1 MPTLQSTLQNLAQ
14 AFADQV
20 FEVIRAASLDELTA
34 GSNGALRRSYPVS
47 TRARTSSPKLVGRRL
62 ARRSSGDIEQTLG
75 LVVAALE
82 PGPLRAEEITRALG
96 LDKKELPRV
105 IKLGLTS
112 KAIKKKGQKRATVY
126 SAA

>member
-20 FEVIRAASLDELTA
+20 VEAIRAASLQELTA
-34 GSNGALRRSYPVS
+34 VSNGAPRRARPVS
-47 TRARTSSPKLVGRRL
+47 TRVRTSSPKLGGGRL
-62 ARRSSGDIEQTLG
+62 ARRSSDDIEQTLG
-75 LVVAALE
+75 LVVAALGS
-82 PGPLRAEEITRALG
+82 GPMRAEEITRALG

-112 KAIKKKGQKRATVY
+112 KAIKKKGQKRATLY